1 MRKPE
6 DRNGDAADMTLE
18 DLGNIGDFV
27 GSIGV
32 IASLIYL
39 AIQIRRDTAQ
49 TALQTK
55 ATHATAFQNLID
67 HHSTLQMQMITN
79 PELNEALRIAV
90 DDPGSLSPAQT
101 RLTYMFRTQQM
112 RSFYN
117 AYQLFENGLIDAKA
131 LRTFESNI
139 KRVTKTHHFGEWWN
153 RARQDYPT
161 SFISHIED
169 LVNEQG

>member
-1 MRKPE
+1 
-6 DRNGDAADMTLE
+6 MTLE
-18 DLGNIGDFV
+18 DLGNIGEFV

-79 PELNEALRIAV
+79 PELNEVLRIAV
-90 DDPGSLSPAQT
+90 SDPNSLSPAQI
-101 RLTYMFRTQQM
+101 RLAFMFRTQQM

-117 AYQLFENGLIDAKA
+117 AYQLFENGLIDEKA
-131 LRTFESNI
+131 LRTFESNV
-139 KRVTKTHHFGEWWN
+139 KRVASTHHFGEWWN
-153 RARQDYPT
+153 QAKQDYPT
-161 SFISHIED
+161 SFINYIENRVGEGD
-169 LVNEQG
+169 KDFNADS